1 MRKVTSMKVSL
12 QTVLCAGRKDWR
24 KHGARSGKCRAAGR
38 LPSGGIE
45 KGFSAGFPLYGGW
58 SVCGFT
64 LIELLVV
71 IAIITILAGML
82 LPALGKARERAYGV
96 QCRGNEKQLF
106 LGFLNYAHD
115 YDDWCPG
122 SSWNLFASEGSERP
136 QSRRQWADFMGKNGY
151 IPLYTGDGMGYRM
164 FRTIMHCPAENQSL
178 LYSDYGLNDDMFVRA
193 KKSDLEN
200 KMFKLSSIPE
210 PALTL
215 IAGDGPTYGGGAYK
229 WSIRHAL
236 GLNGLLLDGHGE
248 YYGKQYFQ
256 GFAPDKPLNCNAR
269 ILRPFK

>member
-1 MRKVTSMKVSL
+1 MKEVTSMKISL
-12 QTVLCAGRKDWR
+12 QMILSAAWKDWR
-24 KHGARSGKCRAAGR
+24 RCGACSRESCNRVCFPVGNGGKGLSPEFLLHR
-38 LPSGGIE
+38 
-45 KGFSAGFPLYGGW
+45 GW
-58 SVCGFT
+58 ICHFT

-71 IAIITILAGML
+71 IAIIAILAGML

-122 SSWNLFASEGSERP
+122 SSWNLFASEGAGRP
-136 QSRRQWADFMGKNGY
+136 QYRRQWADFMGKGGY

-164 FRTIMHCPAENQSL
+164 FRTIMHCPAEKQSMF
-178 LYSDYGLNDDMFVRA
+178 YSDYCLNDDVFVRA
-193 KKSDLEN
+193 EKGDSEN

-210 PALTL
+210 PSITL
-215 IAGDGPTYGGGAYK
+215 IAGDGPTYGGGAYR

-236 GLNGLLLDGHGE
+236 GLNGLLLDGHVE
-248 YYGKQYFQ
+248 YYGKHYFQ
-256 GFAPDKPLNCNAR
+256 GFSPDRPLNCNAR
-269 ILRPFK
+269 NLRPFK